1 MTIPPPNAASKTTF
15 LTISKTNTLTFWT
28 KDYLFNY
35 HNLDKENYIT
45 INKRRERV
53 LKELALELSSL
64 LGISKEL
71 VFLTR
76 NNEFDKRL
84 KEVKLN
90 ISVKVKD

>member
-1 MTIPPPNAASKTTF
+1 MSPQGSKVF
-15 LTISKTNTLTFWT
+15 KYFMEKKDVFISINELNVILSE
-28 KDYLFNY
+28 D
-35 HNLDKENYIT
+35 LDKENYIT